1 MQRFFIHLTSTMHFA
16 IIFAIFIS
24 CAFGKPIHSGRPVIN
39 KERADEDGIAIEDTR
54 SSNFVGVA
62 GLITTT
68 NNEMKKFRRRGRKC
82 RKFVIN
88 KITKVPKCVEFYK
101 RRVRKRYQLEE

>member
-1 MQRFFIHLTSTMHFA
+1 MHFA

-39 KERADEDGIAIEDTR
+39 KEGADENGIATEDTR
-54 SSNFVGVA
+54 GSNFVGVA
-62 GLITTT
+62 GIITTT
-68 NNEMKKFRRRGRKC
+68 NDQIKRYGRRGRKC

-88 KITKVPKCVEFYK
+88 KITKVLRCVEFYK
-101 RRVRKRYQLEE
+101 RRRSRKLPNIDNPV